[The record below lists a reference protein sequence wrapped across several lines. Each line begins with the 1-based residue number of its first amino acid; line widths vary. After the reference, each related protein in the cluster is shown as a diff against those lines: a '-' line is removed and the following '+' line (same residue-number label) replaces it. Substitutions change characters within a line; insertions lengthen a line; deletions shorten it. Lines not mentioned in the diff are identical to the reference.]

1 MASNQTDTRG
11 KVPPDARVDPAPT
24 PTVGADS
31 HLTLHYRISL
41 ADTGADVISTFGDRP
56 ATLTLGL
63 GQMVEPLEQCLLGL
77 HEGDEAAFDLPPERA
92 FGARNPELLQRVA
105 RSLLDAHRDPSEP
118 FVPGDLLEFPTP
130 DGGRYAG
137 VLKEIDERG
146 ALLDFNHPLAGQ
158 SIRFEVRILGVL

>member
-1 MASNQTDTRG
+1 MASTTTTHESG
-11 KVPPDARVDPAPT
+11 GAGIATVVPQ
-24 PTVGADS
+24 S

-41 ADTGADVISTFGDRP
+41 AETGADVISTFGDRP

-77 HEGDEAAFDLPPERA
+77 REGDAAVFDLSAEQA
-92 FGARNPELLQRVA
+92 FGPRNPQLLQRVS
-105 RSLLDAHRDPSEP
+105 RTLLDAHRDPAEP

-137 VLKEIDERG
+137 VLKEIDDRG